1 MTLMCCSYFL
11 SGSHDSTVTVWDV
24 HNLMPVT
31 THHNYDA
38 AINDA
43 SFSHDS
49 QLLALGGEEQVIKIN
64 ETMTGQP
71 AAACVR
77 AQHSKSILPMPSGFG
92 MFWELEPVV
101 HWLVVDACL
110 KQAKAV
116 AQGCV

>member
-1 MTLMCCSYFL
+1 MPVCCSYFL

-24 HNLMPVT
+24 DTLMPVT

-49 QLLALGGEEQVIKIN
+49 QLVALGGEEQVIKIN

-71 AAACVR
+71 AAACMR
-77 AQHSKSILPMPSGFG
+77 LQRTQRTLPMPSDSG
-92 MFWELEPVV
+92 MCWEL
-101 HWLVVDACL
+101 
-110 KQAKAV
+110 
-116 AQGCV
+116 